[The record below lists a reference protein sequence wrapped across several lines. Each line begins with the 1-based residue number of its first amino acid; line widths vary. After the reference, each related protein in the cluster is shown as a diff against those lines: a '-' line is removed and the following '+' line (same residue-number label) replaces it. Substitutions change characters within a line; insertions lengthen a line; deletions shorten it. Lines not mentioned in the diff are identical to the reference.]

1 MKTLKEHTKEIG
13 ERILSC
19 KVLILYSI
27 LFYLFEKNF
36 KIYLILLFIIVEEM
50 NQGYLIENESKRQ
63 KIMVI

>member
-1 MKTLKEHTKEIG
+1 LKTLKEHTKEIG